1 MYNWYITRIS
11 ASPGDTLIGVERGN
25 PTPLLMIKIKLKLNS
40 PRRHLMN
47 GSDSE
52 PIDCQIPKF
61 MVPCGKTYFV
71 SLFFAEIC

>member
-40 PRRHLMN
+40 LRRHLMN

-52 PIDCQIPKF
+52 PIDCQIPTMSAF
-61 MVPCGKTYFV
+61 PQTQFYDTMC
-71 SLFFAEIC
+71 